1 MKFTALHKSRP
12 KQISLTM
19 SFWLLQILAILSF
32 GQAVDPAKTAEPFA
46 IGPPLSFDHPDAS
59 FVESLL
65 KLGLFD
71 IAIET
76 CRDRYRIA
84 EAAQLEAAAQWSM
97 LEMQSVAAKISADP
111 TIIDNPASVTQLLAA
126 NIAILERNP
135 ESSRFL
141 WLKQQQQWCRW
152 LVLRRLQA
160 AYVAVPARKPIR
172 EWSLTDIRECLKELE
187 SLQSQIQKAP
197 DRNGKADSK
206 SAPSPEQWSG
216 LLNDTY
222 LLQTDFLLLRALYYP
237 AKSTDRIA
245 AATEMTTAIEKA
257 ELRISTD
264 WPGRP
269 NVELARCAALIQLDR
284 PAEALARIKSLDQLL
299 ISKVDEK
306 PKQGNRWK
314 LRIATL
320 AAEACRNLGNINE
333 SNQWISNVGGWT
345 IAPELAIEH
354 FANLVSA
361 PTGRATSESQL
372 SNALQVKKE
381 IGLRFGSYWQQ
392 RADAILLANNVN
404 RNGDPSNDPNPTSAN
419 LKVELL
425 MSEAKQ
431 LLAAKRW
438 DEAIEKFSQ
447 AELSAA
453 AVGNES
459 MALDIAIQASAVLFK
474 NGQKE
479 TAEGE
484 FHRAAMAYSKQP
496 KAPDAA
502 VMSVYSFDKV
512 LRFDENATSVSPND
526 EAAALQQQ
534 IYRGRLMDIVN
545 TWPNT
550 AQAQQAVWKLDRLL
564 LATDQL
570 TDLLALWAKR
580 LDQATPIPESSN
592 PNSVRWSDFDSAFS
606 RFALVYTATQDA
618 WYDHSIYLSD
628 ANKQVQPSLDEMRTK
643 LIELA
648 NPNDRSVVR
657 YLLGSM
663 VGSSRWPSRD
673 TDSIQTPANSP
684 LTSLSVS
691 LLAQSTSGASLTKTE
706 ELVANFEAAKVDET
720 SQLALKWT
728 LSELLFQ
735 RLLQNGMSKPIDP
748 LDLASFRSSV
758 ECLNRLNRLNHQE
771 DKKILANLGVLQSMQ
786 FARSVQ
792 LYRASIQCWSGEEAR
807 GIEANQA
814 AITSEPKTPWWIYR
828 TARLF
833 QTLGGQREKAIKQ
846 FRQLANG
853 FPAGSEPWLESRART
868 VQTMR
873 LMGDTQGA
881 KELTDLVFATY
892 PSAAK
897 EWQIRFE
904 PK

>member
-1 MKFTALHKSRP
+1 
-12 KQISLTM
+12 M
-19 SFWLLQILAILSF
+19 SFCVIQILAILSF
-32 GQAVDPAKTAEPFA
+32 GQAIDPTKTAESFA

-65 KLGLFD
+65 KIGLFD
-71 IAIET
+71 VAIET

-84 EAAQLEAAAQWSM
+84 EATHVEAAAQWSM

-111 TIIDNPASVTQLLAA
+111 AIIDNPASVTQLLVA
-126 NIAILERNP
+126 NMAILERQP

-152 LVLRRLQA
+152 LVLHRLQA

-172 EWSLTDIRECLKELE
+172 EWSLAAIRECLEELE

-197 DRNGKADSK
+197 ERNGKADSK
-206 SAPSPEQWSG
+206 SAPTPEQWSG

-257 ELRISTD
+257 ELRISAD

-284 PAEALARIKSLDQLL
+284 PADALARIKSLDQQLT
-299 ISKVDEK
+299 SKVDEK

-320 AAEACRNLGNINE
+320 AAEACRNLGNIKE

-345 IAPELAIEH
+345 VAPELAIEH
-354 FANLVSA
+354 FANLVST
-361 PTGRATSESQL
+361 PSGQATSESQL
-372 SNALQVKKE
+372 TNALQVKKE

-404 RNGDPSNDPNPTSAN
+404 RNADPANDPSPTSAS

-431 LLAAKRW
+431 LLAAKRL
-438 DEAIEKFSQ
+438 DEAIEKLSQ

-453 AVGNES
+453 TIGNES

-512 LRFDENATSVSPND
+512 QRFDENATAVSPKD

-545 TWPNT
+545 TWPNS
-550 AQAQQAVWKLDRLL
+550 AQAQQAVLKLDRLL

-570 TDLLALWAKR
+570 ADLLALWAKR
-580 LDQATPIPESSN
+580 LDQASPIVESSD
-592 PNSVRWSDFDSAFS
+592 PNSDRWSDFDSALS
-606 RFALVYTATQDA
+606 RFALICTATQDA
-618 WYDHSIYLSD
+618 WYDHSIYRSD
-628 ANKQVQPSLDEMRTK
+628 ANKQVQVSLEAMRAK

-648 NPNDRSVVR
+648 KPSDRSDVR
-657 YLLGSM
+657 AVLGSIK
-663 VGSSRWPSRD
+663 GSSRWPSRD
-673 TDSIQTPANSP
+673 SDSSQTPANSP

-691 LLAQSTSGASLTKTE
+691 LLAQTAAGTSFTKSGELIASLD
-706 ELVANFEAAKVDET
+706 ASKVDET
-720 SQLALKWT
+720 SKLALKWT

-748 LDLASFRSSV
+748 SDLANFRSSV
-758 ECLNRLNRLNHQE
+758 ELLNRLDRQE
-771 DKKILANLGVLQSMQ
+771 DRKILANLGVLQSMQ
-786 FARSVQ
+786 FARSMQ
-792 LYRASIQCWSGEEAR
+792 LYRASIQCWSGEEAI
-807 GIEANQA
+807 GIEAIQA
-814 AITSEPKTPWWIYR
+814 AIASEPKTPWWNYR

-833 QTLGGQREKAIKQ
+833 QTLSGQREKAIRQ
-846 FRQLANG
+846 FRQLAYG

-881 KELTDLVFATY
+881 KDLTDLVFATY

-897 EWQIRFE
+897 EWQVRFE